1 MVPAAALLKQAAG
14 IAKGS
19 GVPNKEKVGKV
30 TIAQIDEIVK
40 TKMQDLNARNVEHA
54 RRLIEGTARS
64 MGLEVIS

>member
-1 MVPAAALLKQAAG
+1 LLKQAAA

-30 TIAQIDEIVK
+30 TIAQIDEIIK
-40 TKMQDLNARNVEHA
+40 TKKADLNASDLDHA

-64 MGLEVIS
+64 MGLEVSRE